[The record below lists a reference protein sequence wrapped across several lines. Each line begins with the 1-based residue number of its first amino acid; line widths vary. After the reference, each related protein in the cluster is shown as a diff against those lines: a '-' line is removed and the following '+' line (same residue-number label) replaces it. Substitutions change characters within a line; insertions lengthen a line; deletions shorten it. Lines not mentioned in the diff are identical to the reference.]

1 MLKIKINDFNLD
13 DTVTCGQI
21 FRYEKESDGSYTI
34 ILKDRVINVKLIK
47 DELIITSNNEENL
60 ESVVKTYFDLDRNYD
75 LINEIILSYDK
86 NLKDVVSYCH
96 GLKMIKQDPFETVI
110 SYVISQ
116 NNSVNAI
123 RNSLNLI
130 SEKYGKSVEFN
141 NKKYYLF
148 PDIKELVNL
157 TEADFRNMKV
167 GFRDKYLVSVL
178 KNIDGNI
185 LNLDEINNMETKVA
199 LDIFMSNKGIGPK
212 VASCILL
219 FAYQKF
225 DVFPVDTW
233 VKKYMKDSF
242 DIVGEQ
248 NIIKYAKKIY
258 KDYSGIVIQYMFHA
272 KRNKNI

>member
-1 MLKIKINDFNLD
+1 MLKIKVNDFNLD

-21 FRYEKESDGSYTI
+21 FRYEKELDGSYTI
-34 ILKDRVINVKLIK
+34 VLKDRVINAKLVK

-60 ESVVKTYFDLDRNYD
+60 ESIVKTYFDLDRNYN
-75 LINEIILSYDK
+75 LINEVILNYDK

-148 PDIKELVNL
+148 PNVEALVNL
-157 TEADFRNMKV
+157 TEDDFRKVKV

-178 KNIDGNI
+178 KNIESNI
-185 LNLDEINNMETKVA
+185 LNLDEINNIETEEA
-199 LDIFMSNKGIGPK
+199 LDILMSNKGIGSK

-242 DIVGEQ
+242 NIEGEQ
-248 NIIKYAKKIY
+248 NIIKYARKIY
-258 KDYSGIVIQYMFHA
+258 KDYSGIAIQYMFHA